1 MRTSPVA
8 LAVAAALALGCH
20 AVRYDAGRPPS
31 PRRYERTVHFFA
43 WGLAG
48 RPVVD
53 LDAACPEG
61 VARVESS
68 AGFSH
73 WLAQVATVGIW
84 SPRRVVVTCSE
95 GAP

>member
-1 MRTSPVA
+1 MRRRS
-8 LAVAAALALGCH
+8 LAVALLLVATGCH
-20 AVRYDAGRPPS
+20 TVRFDAGRSPS

-61 VARVESS
+61 VARFRSEAS
-68 AGFSH
+68 FPQ
-73 WLAQVATVGIW
+73 WLAQVATIGLW
-84 SPRRVVVTCSE
+84 APRRVVVECAE
-95 GAP
+95 VAR